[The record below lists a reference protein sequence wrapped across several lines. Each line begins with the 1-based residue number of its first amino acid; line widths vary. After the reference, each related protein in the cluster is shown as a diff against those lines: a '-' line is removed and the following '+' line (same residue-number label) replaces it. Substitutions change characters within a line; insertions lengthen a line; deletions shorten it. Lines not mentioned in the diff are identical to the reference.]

1 MIKLQE
7 LYQYEGEGG
16 HILQVHHPYE
26 SVSELNTTTDSGSE
40 ACQPSIISN
49 YDFQDNMSW
58 SDTMGT
64 TTVPVP
70 KCGGLYKDRDAAS
83 IP

>member
-40 ACQPSIISN
+40 ACQPSTISN
-49 YDFQDNMSW
+49 YDFQYNMSW